1 MFSGKQFGV
10 LGVIVGAN
18 LLLSLLI
25 STIGGSLGA
34 QGPTGQTGPQ
44 GPQGSTGE
52 TGEDG
57 RPVEFRVED
66 NVLQWRYVGETEWN
80 ELDLEISGGGSSTV
94 NFGGSE
100 GYFNHWVFGVN
111 PNFQFDYPSRIEVS
125 NSATYAQN
133 LITNQGYLGVA
144 TLAQLEAI
152 GDSAENLGLKYVL
165 TADIDLATW
174 EPTYGNNVIRNEFGS
189 FTGVFDGAGYTLSN
203 FSFEDT
209 TGNQTND
216 IGLFYELDS
225 AEVRNLNL
233 VDFSINTTGGGY
245 YIGALSAYVDSNDSN
260 YTILDQINLD
270 GFEIT
275 TLNNLFNV
283 GGLIGEIDEGI
294 KIIRSTAANV
304 TVESDGYSYAVGG
317 MFGYVDEASVLE
329 LYELNSQLEMTRIDS
344 LSNNG
349 NERVGGLGGNVQ
361 RDSSIFAYKV
371 NSQFV
376 GHAYENSSAFIGNVA
391 GYSQVVI
398 KEITV
403 NADITRSFADSG
415 SQVGGLFGFYGR
427 DGLLFIDDV
436 HVTGDIRGYYDV
448 GGFIGHAKEG
458 SVIKITN
465 SSMRANLEG
474 SEQVGGLVGELDEDR
489 HRWMFKDNVIE
500 TVMTVV
506 QDNPNQNDIYADDFG
521 GVIGYVDESN
531 SGDTESTNQVL
542 LDNMD
547 VVVNFEID
555 VQNPEAI
562 LRRYFEFYDAGGMI
576 GDVDQ
581 YNQIRVMN
589 STVEANLNFIVE
601 DLTKFDNLELD
612 VNDVGGVVG
621 DMGDSTLLLANVEA
635 TLDVNVLVDNL
646 TSETTNTD
654 LYFDLNVNSLGGAV
668 GDSSDSNLIIVEGS
682 YDVNFVQTVSSISSP
697 LYEYYLEVY
706 DVAGLVGDLD
716 NTLLLGEAFE
726 TSLSFDVT
734 IDEITL
740 ATGKTLNIEIYQI
753 GAILGETGGSVAFL
767 EDVTF
772 TSTATADV
780 QDAVDGSVLVQVDD
794 LTKTVGR
801 FNPFVFIG

>member
-18 LLLSLLI
+18 LLLSLLV
-25 STIGGSLGA
+25 STVGGSLGA

-260 YTILDQINLD
+260 FTILDQINLD

-555 VQNPEAI
+555 VQNPETI

>member
-125 NSATYAQN
+125 NSSTYAQN
-133 LITNQGYLGVA
+133 LISNQGYLGVA

-317 MFGYVDEASVLE
+317 MFGYVDDASVLE

-555 VQNPEAI
+555 VQNPETI

-601 DLTKFDNLELD
+601 DLTKFDNLELE

>member
-111 PNFQFDYPSRIEVS
+111 PNFQFDYPSPIEVS

-144 TLAQLEAI
+144 TLAELEDI

-245 YIGALSAYVDSNDSN
+245 YIGALSANVASNDSN

-275 TLNNLFNV
+275 TLNSLGNV

-304 TVESDGYSYAVGG
+304 TVASDGASNFVGG
-317 MFGYVDEASVLE
+317 MFGYVDESSVLE

-349 NERVGGLGGNVQ
+349 NDRVGGLGGNVQ

-376 GHAYENSSAFIGNVA
+376 GHADENSSAFIGNVA
-391 GYSQVVI
+391 GYSQVVL

-415 SQVGGLFGFYGR
+415 DQVGGLFGFYGLN
-427 DGLLFIDDV
+427 GLLFIDDV
-436 HVTGDIRGYYDV
+436 HVTGDIRGYYAV

-474 SEQVGGLVGELDEDR
+474 LEHVGGFVGELEEDG

-506 QDNPNQNDIYADDFG
+506 QDNPNQNDIYAEDFG

-531 SGDTESTNQVL
+531 SDDTEATNQVL

-547 VVVNFEID
+547 VVVNLEID

-601 DLTKFDNLELD
+601 DLTKFDNLELE
-612 VNDVGGVVG
+612 VNDVAGVVG
-621 DMGDSTLLLANVEA
+621 DMGASTLLLANVEA

-668 GDSSDSNLIIVEGS
+668 GDSSESNLIIVEGS

-697 LYEYYLEVY
+697 VYDYNIDVY
-706 DVAGLVGDLD
+706 DVAGLVGDFD
-716 NTLLLGEAFE
+716 DALLLGEAFE

-780 QDAVDGSVLVQVDD
+780 QDAVDDSVMVRVDD

>member
-531 SGDTESTNQVL
+531 SDDTESTNQVL

-589 STVEANLNFIVE
+589 STVETNLNFIVE

-621 DMGDSTLLLANVEA
+621 DMEDSTLLLANVEA

>member
-1 MFSGKQFGV
+1 
-10 LGVIVGAN
+10 
-18 LLLSLLI
+18 
-25 STIGGSLGA
+25 
-34 QGPTGQTGPQ
+34 
-44 GPQGSTGE
+44 
-52 TGEDG
+52 
-57 RPVEFRVED
+57 
-66 NVLQWRYVGETEWN
+66 
-80 ELDLEISGGGSSTV
+80 
-94 NFGGSE
+94 
-100 GYFNHWVFGVN
+100 
-111 PNFQFDYPSRIEVS
+111 
-125 NSATYAQN
+125 
-133 LITNQGYLGVA
+133 
-144 TLAQLEAI
+144 
-152 GDSAENLGLKYVL
+152 
-165 TADIDLATW
+165 
-174 EPTYGNNVIRNEFGS
+174 
-189 FTGVFDGAGYTLSN
+189 
-203 FSFEDT
+203 
-209 TGNQTND
+209 
-216 IGLFYELDS
+216 
-225 AEVRNLNL
+225 
-233 VDFSINTTGGGY
+233 
-245 YIGALSAYVDSNDSN
+245 
-260 YTILDQINLD
+260 
-270 GFEIT
+270 
-275 TLNNLFNV
+275 
-283 GGLIGEIDEGI
+283 LIGEIDEGI

-376 GHAYENSSAFIGNVA
+376 GRAYENSSAFIGNVA

>member
-25 STIGGSLGA
+25 STLGGSLGA

-44 GPQGSTGE
+44 GPIGE
-52 TGEDG
+52 SGEEG
-57 RPVEFRVED
+57 RPVEFQVED

-174 EPTYGNNVIRNEFGS
+174 EPTYGNNVIRDEFGS

-209 TGNQTND
+209 TGNQTNN

-245 YIGALSAYVDSNDSN
+245 DIGALSANVDSNDSN

-275 TLNNLFNV
+275 TLNSLGEV

-294 KIIRSTAANV
+294 KIIRSTATNI
-304 TVESDGYSYAVGG
+304 TVASDGASYAVGG
-317 MFGYVDEASVLE
+317 MFGYVDEESVLE
-329 LYELNSQLEMTRIDS
+329 LYELESQLEMTRINS
-344 LSNNG
+344 FPNNG
-349 NERVGGLGGNVQ
+349 NDRVGGLGGNVQ
-361 RDSSIFAYKV
+361 NNATIIANNI

-376 GHAYENSSAFIGNVA
+376 GHANDNSSAFIGNVA
-391 GYSQVVI
+391 GESNVI
-398 KEITV
+398 LKEITV
-403 NADITRSFADSG
+403 DADITRSFADSG
-415 SQVGGLFGFYGR
+415 DQVGGLFGFYGR

-436 HVTGDIRGYYDV
+436 HVTGDIRGYYAV
-448 GGFIGHAKEG
+448 GGFIGHAKYG

-474 SEQVGGLVGELDEDR
+474 LEHVGGFVGELEEDG

-506 QDNPNQNDIYADDFG
+506 QDNPNQNDIFADNFG
-521 GVIGYVDESN
+521 GVIGYVGESD
-531 SGDTESTNQVL
+531 SDDTEATNQVL

-547 VVVNFEID
+547 VVVNFEIN

-562 LRRYFEFYDAGGMI
+562 LRRYFEFYDVGGMI
-576 GDVDQ
+576 GDVDE

-589 STVEANLNFIVE
+589 STVETNLNFIVE
-601 DLTKFDNLELD
+601 DLTKFDNLELE

-697 LYEYYLEVY
+697 LYEYNLEVY
-706 DVAGLVGDLD
+706 DVAGLVGDLN

-780 QDAVDGSVLVQVDD
+780 QDAVDDSVLVQVDD

-801 FNPFVFIG
+801 FSPFVFIG

>member
-18 LLLSLLI
+18 LLLSLLV
-25 STIGGSLGA
+25 STVGGSLGA

-174 EPTYGNNVIRNEFGS
+174 EPTYGNNVIRDEFGS

-209 TGNQTND
+209 TGNQTNN

-317 MFGYVDEASVLE
+317 MFGYVDDESVLE

-391 GYSQVVI
+391 GYSQVVL

-531 SGDTESTNQVL
+531 SDDTESTNQVL

-589 STVEANLNFIVE
+589 STVETNLNFIVE
-601 DLTKFDNLELD
+601 DLTKFDNLELE

-697 LYEYYLEVY
+697 LYEYNLEVY

>member
-376 GHAYENSSAFIGNVA
+376 GRAYENSSAFIGNVA

>member
-18 LLLSLLI
+18 LLLSLLV
-25 STIGGSLGA
+25 STVGGSLGA

-57 RPVEFRVED
+57 RPVEFQVED

-133 LITNQGYLGVA
+133 LISNQGYLGVA

-317 MFGYVDEASVLE
+317 MFGYVDDASVLE

-361 RDSSIFAYKV
+361 RDSSIVAYKV

-391 GYSQVVI
+391 GYSQVVL

-436 HVTGDIRGYYDV
+436 HVTGDIRGYNDV

-555 VQNPEAI
+555 VQNPETI

-706 DVAGLVGDLD
+706 DVAGLVGDFD
-716 NTLLLGEAFE
+716 DSLLLGEAFE

-780 QDAVDGSVLVQVDD
+780 QDAVDGSVLVRVDD